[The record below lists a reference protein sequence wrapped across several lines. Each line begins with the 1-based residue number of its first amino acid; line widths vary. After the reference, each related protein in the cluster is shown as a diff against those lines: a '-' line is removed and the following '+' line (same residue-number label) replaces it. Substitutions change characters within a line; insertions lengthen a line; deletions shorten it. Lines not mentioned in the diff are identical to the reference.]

1 MTKNYSHILSAEKI
15 KVN

>member
-1 MTKNYSHILSAEKI
+1 MATEKI